1 MKISIFGLGYVG
13 AVSGACLTAAGH
25 HVIGVD
31 PNATKVDLI
40 NQGKSPVIEKDLGGL
55 IETAAREGRLEAT
68 QDATM
73 AVVGTDISL
82 VCVGTPSKANG
93 DLDLGSIAAVSRE
106 IGEAMG
112 AKAGRHTVVI
122 RSTVLPGTV
131 RRLIIPLLEKAS
143 GKHAGVD
150 FGVGNNPEFLREGT
164 AVDDFFHPPKTV
176 VGAIDPATLRA
187 VVSLYDMLPAPI
199 IQTTVEVGEMV
210 KYVDNLWH
218 AMKVAF
224 ANEVGT
230 ASKAMGI
237 DSRAVMDVFC
247 RDTKLNLSSCYL
259 KPGFAFGGSCLPKDV
274 RALTYRART
283 LDLDLPLIN
292 SILPSNERQIR
303 RGFDLVSARG
313 NRKVSILG
321 LSFKAGTDDL
331 RESPVLDLTE
341 RLIGKGYD
349 VRIFDKNVNLAKLV
363 GANRDFLLKVIP
375 HISSLLVATLDDA
388 MNHGE
393 TIVIGTRDPQF
404 LQIGSHLGSKH
415 FVVDLI
421 QVDPVA
427 GVDGH
432 YEGINW

>member
-13 AVSGACLTAAGH
+13 AVSGACLAASGH

-40 NQGKSPVIEKDLGGL
+40 NQGNSPVIEKDLDGL
-55 IETAAREGRLEAT
+55 IAQAVREGRLEAT
-68 QDATM
+68 EDATK
-73 AVVGTDISL
+73 AVLETDISL
-82 VCVGTPSKANG
+82 VCVGTPSKTNG
-93 DLDLGSIAAVSRE
+93 DLDLRSIAAVSHE

-112 AKAGRHTVVI
+112 VKAGRHTVVI

-131 RRLIIPLLEKAS
+131 RRLIIPLLEKTS
-143 GKHAGVD
+143 GKRAGAD

-164 AVDDFFHPPKTV
+164 AVTDFFHPPKTV
-176 VGAIDPATLRA
+176 VGAIDAATLRRVA
-187 VVSLYDMLPAPI
+187 ELYDMLPAPL
-199 IQTTVEVGEMV
+199 IQTTVEVGEML

-230 ASKAMGI
+230 ACKAMGI
-237 DSRAVMDVFC
+237 DSHAVMDVFC
-247 RDTKLNLSSCYL
+247 RDTKLNLSPCYL

-274 RALTYRART
+274 RALTYRARS
-283 LDLDLPLIN
+283 LDLDLPLMN
-292 SILPSNERQIR
+292 AILPSNQRQIS
-303 RGFDLVSARG
+303 RGFELVSARG

-331 RESPVLDLTE
+331 RESPVLDLVE

-349 VRIFDKNVNLAKLV
+349 VRIFDRNVSLAKLV

-375 HISSLLVATLDDA
+375 HISSLLVATLDEA
-388 MNHGE
+388 LSHGE

-404 LQIGSHLGSKH
+404 LQIGSRLGAQH

-427 GVDGH
+427 DLDGH